1 MEVILLERIEKLGQM
16 GDVVNV
22 KSGFARNFLLP
33 RNKAVLA
40 NEANRAHF
48 ESQRAQ
54 LEAQNLERKNE
65 AEAVASKMGG
75 LFVIMVRQA
84 GDAGQLYGSV
94 NARDIATGVS
104 EAGFSIDR
112 NQVVLEQPIK
122 SVGLHTV
129 TVSLHPEVSV
139 SVTANV
145 ARSEEEA
152 EIQERTGE
160 AIVSNDGE
168 EPTMLEET
176 LAEEDGEE
184 AEDAQEASAEEDD
197 ATEEAADDAGEEAAD
212 DPQDEAEEDKSE

>member
-65 AEAVASKMGG
+65 AEAVASKMDG
-75 LFVIMVRQA
+75 LFVVMVRQA

-112 NQVVLEQPIK
+112 TQVVLEQPIK

-168 EPTMLEET
+168 EPIMLEEA

-212 DPQDEAEEDKSE
+212 DPQDEAEEEKSE

>member
-16 GDVVNV
+16 GDVVKV

-40 NEANRAHF
+40 NEANKAHF

-65 AEAVASKMGG
+65 AEAVAAKMDG
-75 LFVIMVRQA
+75 LFVVMVRQA

-104 EAGFSIDR
+104 EAGYSVDR
-112 NQVVLEQPIK
+112 NQIVLDEPIK

-129 TVSLHPEVSV
+129 SISLHPEVSV

-160 AIVSNDGE
+160 AIVSSEDE
-168 EPTMLEET
+168 APTMLEEV
-176 LAEEDGEE
+176 LAEAEEDGE
-184 AEDAQEASAEEDD
+184 DAQEAAAEDD
-197 ATEEAADDAGEEAAD
+197 DAAEEAADDAGA
-212 DPQDEAEEDKSE
+212 EAEEEKPE

>member
-176 LAEEDGEE
+176 LAEED
-184 AEDAQEASAEEDD
+184 D

-212 DPQDEAEEDKSE
+212 DPQDEAEEEKSE

>member
-40 NEANRAHF
+40 NEANKAHF

-65 AEAVASKMGG
+65 AEAVASKMDG
-75 LFVIMVRQA
+75 LFVVMVRQA

-104 EAGFSIDR
+104 EAGYSVDR
-112 NQVVLEQPIK
+112 NQIVLDQPIK

-129 TVSLHPEVSV
+129 SISLHPEVSV

-145 ARSEEEA
+145 ARSDEEA

-160 AIVSNDGE
+160 AIVSTDDE
-168 EPTMLEET
+168 EPTMLEEA
-176 LAEEDGEE
+176 LAEEE
-184 AEDAQEASAEEDD
+184 AEETEAVL
-197 ATEEAADDAGEEAAD
+197 EAADDGDDAADEAAEAPADEASDNGEEEK
-212 DPQDEAEEDKSE
+212 PAE